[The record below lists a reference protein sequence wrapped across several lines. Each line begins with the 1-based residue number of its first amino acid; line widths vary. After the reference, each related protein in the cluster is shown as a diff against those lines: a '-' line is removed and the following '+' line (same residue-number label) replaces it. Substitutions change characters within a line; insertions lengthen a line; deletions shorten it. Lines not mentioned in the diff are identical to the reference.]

1 MARLQLGSRSGGA
14 SAAGSNFGGFLV
26 RYDSQRTVVELEK
39 HLQDEHGIIRDAS
52 IYAVVH
58 TVAEIKKLLRT
69 YLDGQ
74 FRRSMV
80 HGNNHRRA
88 SNAAVQSKRYNE
100 IAEKGQFSEL
110 IYSKLGDNSPS
121 GFVDYLLPL
130 VRGATIR
137 PVRGNWMK
145 LVSTK
150 MRMMGIAG
158 LNWKAGYSPDSKS
171 SIFWRRSDDGKK
183 LFLLRSY
190 AKSSPSID
198 AGKTELL
205 ATMPAE
211 IEVKPRLRGIDT
223 IAQRREPLFLK
234 NFDAQLGAR
243 TGQA

>member
-14 SAAGSNFGGFLV
+14 GLASVASGGFMV
-26 RYDSQRTVVELEK
+26 RYDSTRTVIELED
-39 HLQDEHGIIRDAS
+39 HLSNQQTLVRDAS
-52 IYAVVH
+52 IHAVVN
-58 TVAEIKKLLRT
+58 TVAEIKKRLRT

-74 FRRSMV
+74 FRRSRV

-100 IAEKGQFSEL
+100 ISEKGQFSEL

-121 GFVDYLLPL
+121 GFVDYLLPM

-137 PVRGNWMK
+137 PTRGNWMK

-158 LNWKAGYSPDSKS
+158 LNWRAGYSPDSQS
-171 SIFWRRSDDGKK
+171 SIFWRKSNDGKK

-190 AKSSPSID
+190 AQSSRSID

-205 ATMPAE
+205 ATLPAE
-211 IEVKPRLRGIDT
+211 IEVKPRLRGIDD
-223 IAQRREPLFLK
+223 IAKLREPLFLK
-234 NFDAQLGAR
+234 NFDAHLASQG
-243 TGQA
+243 G